1 MNAKNIGK
9 EAALK
14 LCESKWWEG
23 LGPREIVD
31 FQLNTAELC
40 MPFDLFHEAVEKALG
55 RPVYTHEFGVNYDGL
70 VAEFYGDQSAP
81 TFDQILAMIPVD
93 KRIFVVRT

>member
-1 MNAKNIGK
+1 MSKKSIGE
-9 EAALK
+9 EAAIK
-14 LCESKWWEG
+14 LAGSKWWEG
-23 LGPREIVD
+23 LGPREIAE

-40 MPFDLFHEAVEKALG
+40 MPFDLFHKAVEEAIG

-70 VAEFYGDQSAP
+70 VAEFYGDQPAP

-93 KRIFVVRT
+93 KRVLVVRT